1 MTHESGNVS
10 SGKQIGAPRDTY
22 NRLLEQGSHQSKK
35 KKKKKKVHWR
45 KVKVQVKQLLID

>member
-10 SGKQIGAPRDTY
+10 SDKQIGAPRDTY

-35 KKKKKKVHWR
+35 KKKKKVHWR

>member
-35 KKKKKKVHWR
+35 KKKKESSLEESKSSGETASH
-45 KVKVQVKQLLID
+45 

>member
-10 SGKQIGAPRDTY
+10 SDKQIGAPRDTY

-35 KKKKKKVHWR
+35 KKKR
-45 KVKVQVKQLLID
+45 KFTGGK

>member
-35 KKKKKKVHWR
+35 KKKKVNWR
-45 KVKVQVKQLLID
+45 KVKVQVKQLPFD

>member
-35 KKKKKKVHWR
+35 KKESSLEESKSSGETAS
-45 KVKVQVKQLLID
+45 L